1 MLCFRRGDASR
12 PRVEGPKVIAHVC
25 NDLGRWGKGFEKAL
39 SSRFPQAERAY
50 RAWVDKGVWQDEPF
64 GLGGAQVI
72 EIPKTNVVVVNMLAQ
87 HGVKTR
93 DGVPPIRYGA
103 LETAL
108 HKLQIVARKHDASV
122 HMPRIGVGPAGGDW
136 VVVEQLIEKLLGE
149 FHVFIYDV
157 AKPKAAGPIE
167 TASEPL

>member
-1 MLCFRRGDASR
+1 MLVFKRGDASR
-12 PRVEGPKVIAHVC
+12 PPVEGPKVIAHVC

-39 SSRFPQAERAY
+39 SARFPQVERAY
-50 RAWVDKGVWQDEPF
+50 RSWAEKGVWLDEPF
-64 GLGGAQVI
+64 GLGGAQI
-72 EIPKTNVVVVNMLAQ
+72 IDIPKTNVTVVNMLAQ

-108 HKLQIVARKHDASV
+108 HKLQIVTRQRDASV

-136 VVVEQLIEKLLGE
+136 EIVAQLIEKLLGE

-157 AKPKAAGPIE
+157 KKTG
-167 TASEPL
+167 